1 MSQGRAG
8 STTLL
13 SLLNNCVRD
22 AFVQGENDFSV
33 WWLYKYSLSVA
44 SYELCVDR
52 ASPLP
57 SPCSRNMRNTAPF
70 RYTKDSATYAHMRDG
85 AFASPSMPFYRKV
98 TPAHVEHE
106 LRALVAK

>member
-1 MSQGRAG
+1 MGRPRASPSAARTTATRRRRRRAGAATAWAPRHGAAPLKAVVVLSQGRG
-8 STTLL
+8 SAALL

-52 ASPLP
+52 ASSSPPLVL
-57 SPCSRNMRNTAPF
+57 
-70 RYTKDSATYAHMRDG
+70 G
-85 AFASPSMPFYRKV
+85 I
-98 TPAHVEHE
+98 
-106 LRALVAK
+106 